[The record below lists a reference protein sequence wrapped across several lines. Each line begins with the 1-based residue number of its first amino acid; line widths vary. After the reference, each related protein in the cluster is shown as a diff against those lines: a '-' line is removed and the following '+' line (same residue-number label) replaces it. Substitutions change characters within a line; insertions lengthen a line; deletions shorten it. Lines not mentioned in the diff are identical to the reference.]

1 MKDGPNIARIAGL
14 IGEPARAE
22 MLTALLG
29 GRALAAGEL
38 ASAAGIGRPTA
49 SAHLAR
55 LVEARLLAVE
65 AQGRHRYF
73 RLADDEVAHALEALL
88 GVAFRSRP
96 TRLVTG
102 PREPALR
109 KARVCY
115 DHLAGELAVEVFAGL
130 QASGALASGSEGLG
144 LSEAG
149 AARFHALGVDLDAAA
164 AQRRVFCRPCLD
176 WGERRDHLAGA
187 LGSALLQRIYA
198 LRWAKRV
205 EGSRAVVFT
214 AVGEQNL
221 RAAFHPST
229 P

>member
-22 MLTALLG
+22 MLTALLD
-29 GRALAAGEL
+29 GRALTASELATAAGVT
-38 ASAAGIGRPTA
+38 RQTA

-55 LVEARLLAVE
+55 LREGRLLAME

-115 DHLAGELAVEVFAGL
+115 DHLAGELGVLVYDSLEQRRLL
-130 QASGALASGSEGLG
+130 QAREGAPLLTRQGEQFFQQMGIDIAELTR
-144 LSEAG
+144 E
-149 AARFHALGVDLDAAA
+149 
-164 AQRRVFCRPCLD
+164 RRPLCRACLD
-176 WGERRDHLAGA
+176 WSMRRHHLAGT
-187 LGSALLQRIYA
+187 LGAAILKRCYEAGWARRVRNSRVVSFSAGGEKA
-198 LRWAKRV
+198 LRDR
-205 EGSRAVVFT
+205 FP
-214 AVGEQNL
+214 L
-221 RAAFHPST
+221 AAH
-229 P
+229 

>member
-1 MKDGPNIARIAGL
+1 MKDGPDIARIAGL

-22 MLTALLG
+22 MLTALLD
-29 GRALAAGEL
+29 GRALTASELATAAGVT
-38 ASAAGIGRPTA
+38 RQTA

-55 LVEARLLAVE
+55 LREGRLLAME

-115 DHLAGELAVEVFAGL
+115 DHLAGELGVMVYSGL
-130 QASGALASGSEGLG
+130 QASGSLASGTEGLCLSEGG
-144 LSEAG
+144 R
-149 AARFHALGVDLDAAA
+149 ARFRALGVDVDAAA
-164 AQRRVFCRPCLD
+164 RERRVFCRPCLD

-187 LGSALLQRIYA
+187 LGAALLQRIYE
-198 LRWAKRV
+198 LRWGTRMK
-205 EGSRAVVFT
+205 GSRVVAFT

-221 RAAFHPST
+221 RSAFA
-229 P
+229 